1 MERCYM
7 IPATHGYARLR
18 PEPGQAVSGRKRVP
32 TFFLEKT
39 WPPDLLVIPF
49 KTLRLRLGQFLV
61 SYHILETTLAG

>member
-32 TFFLEKT
+32 LPFFRKKT

-49 KTLRLRLGQFLV
+49 KTLRLGQFLV